1 MIGDYDPLEGETLRI
16 LDEQGEVV
24 EPGLEP
30 DLSDGELLE
39 MYRAM
44 RLTRAADEKA
54 LKLQR
59 TGRMGT
65 YASSD
70 GHEAI
75 QVGSAAAMRE
85 EDWMFPYFRD
95 LGAWLTRGF
104 PLWQFYHYWKGNER
118 GMQVPEGQ
126 NDFTVSI
133 PVGSQIPHAVGAA
146 WAAKKKGDDLAAL
159 TFFGDGATSGG
170 DFHEGLNFAGVF
182 ETPTVFV
189 CHNNQYAI
197 STPFERQSGSE
208 TVAQKAVSYGF
219 PGIRVDGMDP
229 LAMYAVTREALGKA
243 REEYEPTLIEGF
255 TYRFGDHTTSDDASR
270 YRTEE
275 EVEEWRARDPVA
287 RFRRYLEGK
296 GLWSDGEE
304 GELEAELKEE
314 VDEAVD
320 RAEEEPSLEP
330 DEVFEH
336 MFAEVPSNLEKQR
349 EELREFLEWK
359 ESEGGD

>member
-1 MIGDYDPLEGETLRI
+1 
-16 LDEQGEVV
+16 
-24 EPGLEP
+24 
-30 DLSDGELLE
+30 
-39 MYRAM
+39 M

-65 YASSD
+65 YAPSD
-70 GHEAI
+70 GHEAV
-75 QVGSAAAMRE
+75 QVGSAYALRK

-95 LGAWLTRGF
+95 LGSFLVRGF
-104 PLWQFYHYWKGNER
+104 PLWMFYLYWMGNEK
-118 GMQVPEGQ
+118 GMRIPEDQ
-126 NDFTVSI
+126 NDFTVAV

-146 WAAKKKGDDLAAL
+146 WAAKKRGDDVAVV
-159 TFFGDGATSGG
+159 TYFGDGATSEG

-197 STPFERQSGSE
+197 STPFERQSAAE
-208 TVAQKAVSYGF
+208 NVAQRALSYGF

-229 LAMYAVTREALGKA
+229 LAMYAVCSEAIDRARAGLG
-243 REEYEPTLIEGF
+243 PTLIEGF

-275 EVEEWRARDPVA
+275 EVAEWREKDPIA

-296 GLWSDGEE
+296 GVWSDGEE
-304 GELEAELKEE
+304 EELQEELKEE
-314 VDEAVD
+314 VNEAVD
-320 RAEEEPSLEP
+320 RAEEEPDPEA
-330 DEVFEH
+330 DDVFEH
-336 MFAEVPSNLEKQR
+336 MFNEVPPDLERQR

-359 ESEGGD
+359 GGD